1 MSDRIHC
8 DTVSRTDDIPAKLGE
23 PNSIGRC
30 GRYRRDGTVK
40 RASTA
45 YLLTCAVLGVAGGLL
60 LAPANWL
67 STGLYAAV
75 PFFSV
80 AIAGLWLLPAII
92 ALRLIQRPGA
102 GLLVGLISGLVL
114 APFSGYGFGSVLT
127 NVWWAF
133 FAEIGFLVVGYRFW
147 TIWQHYAGAV
157 VVGVAYPILA
167 RQSFNLDAYPLGLQI
182 AFFALTLGSC
192 LAATVLGIGSAA
204 ALRRAGVGAAA
215 RRRQRTAASPAA

>member
-1 MSDRIHC
+1 M
-8 DTVSRTDDIPAKLGE
+8 
-23 PNSIGRC
+23 
-30 GRYRRDGTVK
+30 K

-67 STGLYAAV
+67 STALYATV
-75 PFFSV
+75 PFFSI

-102 GLLVGLISGLVL
+102 GLLVGVISGLVL
-114 APFSGYGFGSVLT
+114 APFSGYGFTTVAT

-157 VVGVAYPILA
+157 VVGIAYPILA
-167 RQSFNLDAYPLGLQI
+167 RQSFALDTYPLGLQI
-182 AFFALTLGSC
+182 VFFVLTLASC
-192 LAATVLGIGSAA
+192 LAATAIGIAIAA

-215 RRRQRTAASPAA
+215 RRRPQAVESQAA

>member
-1 MSDRIHC
+1 M
-8 DTVSRTDDIPAKLGE
+8 
-23 PNSIGRC
+23 
-30 GRYRRDGTVK
+30 K

-67 STGLYAAV
+67 STALYASV

-80 AIAGLWLLPAII
+80 AIAGLWLLPAVI

-102 GLLVGLISGLVL
+102 GLLVGVISGLVL
-114 APFSGYGFGSVLT
+114 APFSGYGFATVAT

-133 FAEIGFLVVGYRFW
+133 FAEVGFLLVGYRFW

-167 RQSFNLDAYPLGLQI
+167 RQSFNLEAYPFGVQA
-182 AFFALTLGSC
+182 AFFALTLASC
-192 LAATVLGIGSAA
+192 LAGTAMGIGIAS

-215 RRRQRTAASPAA
+215 RRRPGPVAAEAA

>member
-1 MSDRIHC
+1 M
-8 DTVSRTDDIPAKLGE
+8 
-23 PNSIGRC
+23 
-30 GRYRRDGTVK
+30 K

-67 STGLYAAV
+67 STALYTSV

-102 GLLVGLISGLVL
+102 GLLVGVISGLVL
-114 APFSGYGFGSVLT
+114 APFSGYGFSTVAT

-133 FAEIGFLVVGYRFW
+133 FAEIGFLIVGYRFW

-167 RQSFNLDAYPLGLQI
+167 RQSFDLDSYPVGIQI
-182 AFFALTLGSC
+182 AFFALTFASC
-192 LAATVLGIGSAA
+192 VAATAIGIGIAA

-215 RRRQRTAASPAA
+215 RRRPRSVASQTAQ